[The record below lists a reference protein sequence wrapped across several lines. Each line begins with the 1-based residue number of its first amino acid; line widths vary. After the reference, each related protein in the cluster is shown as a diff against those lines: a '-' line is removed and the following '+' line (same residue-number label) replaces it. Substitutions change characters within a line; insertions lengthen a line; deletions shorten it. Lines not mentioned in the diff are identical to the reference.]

1 MTDIADR
8 TTLGSS
14 KRIDDKK
21 KIMGTLSDTS
31 DDQRQKCLPQQLEE
45 QKISNKESELP
56 NRRAEESYKSTE
68 KLEERI
74 EESDVRV
81 AELDRMAE
89 ESGRKAEELD
99 KGTEELA
106 KRADELVKRAVE
118 SDRRAEESDRRA
130 EELARRAEE
139 SDRRAEELAKRAK
152 ESDRKA
158 EESDRG
164 AEESDRRAEELAKRV
179 EESDRRAEELAKR
192 AKESDRKAEE
202 SDRRAEESD
211 RRAEEL
217 AKRAK
222 ESDKKA
228 EESDRGA
235 EESDRRAEELARRVE
250 ESDRRVEELAKR
262 AKVSDRR
269 TDESDRRAEELA
281 KRAEESDRRTEEL
294 ERQLNEV
301 QEQVLQAQRSLTETR
316 QRLRERE
323 DRLQAYDTQWVVRR
337 EEIELTGP
345 ELGRGAW
352 ATVSVAKF
360 RGAQV
365 AVKIIHNQLVS
376 RHNIH
381 LFRREMNMA
390 AKLRHPN
397 LVQFIGATVEG
408 DMMIVME
415 FMVTSLRRQLQS
427 EEYFQP
433 KFVKSISLDVARALS
448 YLHQMKPDP
457 IVHRDI
463 SSANVLLEPLLP
475 PNQWR
480 AKVTDYGSV
489 NLVRQLN
496 TENPG
501 GPAYAAPE
509 ANNPRLQSP
518 KMDIYSF
525 GALVLEM
532 LTGHLPS
539 PEDRPELLCQVH
551 HEQLL
556 RLIRRC
562 LSERIEDRPN
572 ASIIISELS

>member
-8 TTLGSS
+8 TTLGSP

-21 KIMGTLSDTS
+21 KIMGTMSDTS

-56 NRRAEESYKSTE
+56 KRRAEESYKSTE

-74 EESDVRV
+74 KESDVGAV
-81 AELDRMAE
+81 ELDR
-89 ESGRKAEELD
+89 KAEVLD
-99 KGTEELA
+99 KGTEELM
-106 KRADELVKRAVE
+106 KRADELDKREEESDRRAEELTRRAEE

-130 EELARRAEE
+130 EELTRRAEE
-139 SDRRAEELAKRAK
+139 SDRRAEEL
-152 ESDRKA
+152 E
-158 EESDRG
+158 
-164 AEESDRRAEELAKRV
+164 KRV
-179 EESDRRAEELAKR
+179 EESDRRAEELAKI
-192 AKESDRKAEE
+192 AKESDRGAK
-202 SDRRAEESD
+202 ESD

-228 EESDRGA
+228 EESDR
-235 EESDRRAEELARRVE
+235 
-250 ESDRRVEELAKR
+250 
-262 AKVSDRR
+262 
-269 TDESDRRAEELA
+269 
-281 KRAEESDRRTEEL
+281 RAEESDRRTERL
-294 ERQLNEV
+294 ERQLTEV
-301 QEQVLQAQRSLTETR
+301 QEQVLQAQRSLTEMR
-316 QRLRERE
+316 QRFRERE

-365 AVKIIHNQLVS
+365 AVKRIHNQLVS

-415 FMVTSLRRQLQS
+415 FMTTSLRRQLQS
-427 EEYFQP
+427 EEYFMP
-433 KFVKSISLDVARALS
+433 KLVKSLSLDVARALS

-475 PNQWR
+475 PKTWR

-562 LSERIEDRPN
+562 LSERIEDRPS
-572 ASIIISELS
+572 ASVIISELS

>member
-1 MTDIADR
+1 M
-8 TTLGSS
+8 
-14 KRIDDKK
+14 
-21 KIMGTLSDTS
+21 
-31 DDQRQKCLPQQLEE
+31 
-45 QKISNKESELP
+45 
-56 NRRAEESYKSTE
+56 
-68 KLEERI
+68 
-74 EESDVRV
+74 
-81 AELDRMAE
+81 
-89 ESGRKAEELD
+89 
-99 KGTEELA
+99 
-106 KRADELVKRAVE
+106 
-118 SDRRAEESDRRA
+118 
-130 EELARRAEE
+130 
-139 SDRRAEELAKRAK
+139 
-152 ESDRKA
+152 
-158 EESDRG
+158 
-164 AEESDRRAEELAKRV
+164 
-179 EESDRRAEELAKR
+179 
-192 AKESDRKAEE
+192 
-202 SDRRAEESD
+202 
-211 RRAEEL
+211 
-217 AKRAK
+217 
-222 ESDKKA
+222 
-228 EESDRGA
+228 
-235 EESDRRAEELARRVE
+235 
-250 ESDRRVEELAKR
+250 
-262 AKVSDRR
+262 
-269 TDESDRRAEELA
+269 
-281 KRAEESDRRTEEL
+281 
-294 ERQLNEV
+294 
-301 QEQVLQAQRSLTETR
+301 
-316 QRLRERE
+316 RERE
-323 DRLQAYDTQWVVRR
+323 ERLQAYDTQWVVRR

-365 AVKIIHNQLVS
+365 AVKRIHNQLVS

-415 FMVTSLRRQLQS
+415 FITTSLRRQLQN

-475 PNQWR
+475 PNLWR

-509 ANNPRLQSP
+509 AINPHLQSP

-562 LSERIEDRPN
+562 LSERIDD
-572 ASIIISELS
+572 

>member
-8 TTLGSS
+8 TTLGSP

-21 KIMGTLSDTS
+21 KKMGTRRDTS

-45 QKISNKESELP
+45 QKISSKESELP

-68 KLEERI
+68 KLEVKI
-74 EESDVRV
+74 EESHVRAV
-81 AELDRMAE
+81 ESDRMEE
-89 ESGRKAEELD
+89 ESDRRAEELD

-106 KRADELVKRAVE
+106 KRADELDKREEE

-130 EELARRAEE
+130 KELAKRADE
-139 SDRRAEELAKRAK
+139 SDKRAEELAKRAK
-152 ESDRKA
+152 ESDR
-158 EESDRG
+158 
-164 AEESDRRAEELAKRV
+164 
-179 EESDRRAEELAKR
+179 
-192 AKESDRKAEE
+192 
-202 SDRRAEESD
+202 RAEESD
-211 RRAEEL
+211 W
-217 AKRAK
+217 K
-222 ESDKKA
+222 
-228 EESDRGA
+228 
-235 EESDRRAEELARRVE
+235 AEELARRVE

-262 AKVSDRR
+262 AKADRR
-269 TDESDRRAEELA
+269 TEESDRRAEELA

-323 DRLQAYDTQWVVRR
+323 ERLQAYDTQWVVRR

-365 AVKIIHNQLVS
+365 AVKRIHNQLVS

-408 DMMIVME
+408 DMLIVME
-415 FMVTSLRRQLQS
+415 FMTTSLRRQLQS

-448 YLHQMKPDP
+448 YLHQIKPDP

-475 PNQWR
+475 PKTWR

-489 NLVRQLN
+489 NIVRQLN

-509 ANNPRLQSP
+509 ANNPHLQSP

-539 PEDRPELLCQVH
+539 PEDRPELLCQVQ

-572 ASIIISELS
+572 ASVIISELN

>member
-8 TTLGSS
+8 TTLGSP

-21 KIMGTLSDTS
+21 KIMGTMSDTS

-45 QKISNKESELP
+45 QKISNKESELSK
-56 NRRAEESYKSTE
+56 RRAEESYKSTE

-74 EESDVRV
+74 EESDVRAV
-81 AELDRMAE
+81 ELDRMAE
-89 ESGRKAEELD
+89 ESDRRAEELD

-106 KRADELVKRAVE
+106 KRADELDKRE
-118 SDRRAEESDRRA
+118 EESDRRA
-130 EELARRAEE
+130 EELTRR
-139 SDRRAEELAKRAK
+139 
-152 ESDRKA
+152 
-158 EESDRG
+158 
-164 AEESDRRAEELAKRV
+164 
-179 EESDRRAEELAKR
+179 
-192 AKESDRKAEE
+192 AEE

-217 AKRAK
+217 AKRA
-222 ESDKKA
+222 E
-228 EESDRGA
+228 
-235 EESDRRAEELARRVE
+235 
-250 ESDRRVEELAKR
+250 
-262 AKVSDRR
+262 
-269 TDESDRRAEELA
+269 ESDRRAEELA
-281 KRAEESDRRTEEL
+281 KRAEESDRRAEELAKSAEESDRRAEELAKSAEESDGRAEELAKSAEESDRRAEESDRRTEGL
-294 ERQLNEV
+294 ERQLTEV
-301 QEQVLQAQRSLTETR
+301 QEQVLRAQRSLTETR

-323 DRLQAYDTQWVVRR
+323 ERLQAYDTQWVVSR

-365 AVKIIHNQLVS
+365 AVKRIHNQLVS

-408 DMMIVME
+408 DMLIVME
-415 FMVTSLRRQLQS
+415 FMTTSLRRQLQS

-448 YLHQMKPDP
+448 YLHQIKPDP

-475 PNQWR
+475 PKTWR

-489 NLVRQLN
+489 NIVRQLN

-562 LSERIEDRPN
+562 LSERSEDRPN
-572 ASIIISELS
+572 ASVIISELN

>member
-1 MTDIADR
+1 MRDITDH
-8 TTLGSS
+8 TTLGSP
-14 KRIDDKK
+14 KRIYDKK
-21 KIMGTLSDTS
+21 KIMGTVSDTS
-31 DDQRQKCLPQQLEE
+31 DDQRHKCLPQQLEE

-56 NRRAEESYKSTE
+56 KRRAEESYKSTE

-74 EESDVRV
+74 EESVRAV
-81 AELDRMAE
+81 ELDRMAK
-89 ESGRKAEELD
+89 ESHRRADVLD
-99 KGTEELA
+99 EGTEELA
-106 KRADELVKRAVE
+106 KRADELDKRE
-118 SDRRAEESDRRA
+118 EELDRRAEESDM
-130 EELARRAEE
+130 RAEE
-139 SDRRAEELAKRAK
+139 SDRR
-152 ESDRKA
+152 S
-158 EESDRG
+158 
-164 AEESDRRAEELAKRV
+164 EELAKRV

-192 AKESDRKAEE
+192 AKV

-222 ESDKKA
+222 V
-228 EESDRGA
+228 SDRRA
-235 EESDRRAEELARRVE
+235 EGSDRRAEELV
-250 ESDRRVEELAKR
+250 
-262 AKVSDRR
+262 
-269 TDESDRRAEELA
+269 

-323 DRLQAYDTQWVVRR
+323 ERLQAYDTHWVVRR

-365 AVKIIHNQLVS
+365 AVKRIHNQLVS

-415 FMVTSLRRQLQS
+415 FMTTSLRRKLQS

-433 KFVKSISLDVARALS
+433 KFVKSICLDVARALS

-463 SSANVLLEPLLP
+463 SSANVLLEPQLP

-509 ANNPRLQSP
+509 ANNPHLQSP

-572 ASIIISELS
+572 ASVIISQLS

>member
-8 TTLGSS
+8 TTLGSP
-14 KRIDDKK
+14 KRINDKK
-21 KIMGTLSDTS
+21 KIMSTLSDAN

-45 QKISNKESELP
+45 QKISNKESELS

-74 EESDVRV
+74 EESDVR
-81 AELDRMAE
+81 
-89 ESGRKAEELD
+89 
-99 KGTEELA
+99 
-106 KRADELVKRAVE
+106 AVE
-118 SDRRAEESDRRA
+118 SDRMAEESDRRA
-130 EELARRAEE
+130 EELYKRTEELVKRADELDKRAEESDRRAEKSDRRAKELEKRAKESDRRVKESDRRAEELAKRAEKSDRRTEKFAERVKESDGRAEE
-139 SDRRAEELAKRAK
+139 SDRRAEELAKRADK
-152 ESDRKA
+152 
-158 EESDRG
+158 
-164 AEESDRRAEELAKRV
+164 
-179 EESDRRAEELAKR
+179 SDRRAEELAKR
-192 AKESDRKAEE
+192 A
-202 SDRRAEESD
+202 
-211 RRAEEL
+211 
-217 AKRAK
+217 
-222 ESDKKA
+222 DK
-228 EESDRGA
+228 
-235 EESDRRAEELARRVE
+235 
-250 ESDRRVEELAKR
+250 
-262 AKVSDRR
+262 
-269 TDESDRRAEELA
+269 SDRRAEELA

-294 ERQLNEV
+294 EKQLNEV
-301 QEQVLQAQRSLTETR
+301 QEQVLQAQRFLTETR

-323 DRLQAYDTQWVVRR
+323 KRLQAYDTQWVVRR

-352 ATVSVAKF
+352 ATVSVANF

-365 AVKIIHNQLVS
+365 AVKRIHNQLVS

-415 FMVTSLRRQLQS
+415 FMKTSLRRQLQN

-433 KFVKSISLDVARALS
+433 KFVKSISLDIARALS

-475 PNQWR
+475 PYHWR

-551 HEQLL
+551 HEHLL

-562 LSERIEDRPN
+562 LSDRIEDRPN

>member
-8 TTLGSS
+8 TTLGSP

-21 KIMGTLSDTS
+21 KIMGTVSDTS
-31 DDQRQKCLPQQLEE
+31 DDQRQKCLPQQLKE
-45 QKISNKESELP
+45 QKISNKESELS
-56 NRRAEESYKSTE
+56 NRRSEESYKSTE

-81 AELDRMAE
+81 VELDRTAE
-89 ESGRKAEELD
+89 ESDRRAEELG

-106 KRADELVKRAVE
+106 KRVDELDKREEESDWRAEESDRRAKEFARRAEESRRKVEELAKRAKE

-130 EELARRAEE
+130 EELAKRTEE

-152 ESDRKA
+152 ESDR
-158 EESDRG
+158 
-164 AEESDRRAEELAKRV
+164 
-179 EESDRRAEELAKR
+179 RAEELAKR
-192 AKESDRKAEE
+192 AKVSDKRAEESDRIAEE
-202 SDRRAEESD
+202 FTKRAEKSDRRAEESD

-217 AKRAK
+217 
-222 ESDKKA
+222 
-228 EESDRGA
+228 
-235 EESDRRAEELARRVE
+235 
-250 ESDRRVEELAKR
+250 
-262 AKVSDRR
+262 
-269 TDESDRRAEELA
+269 
-281 KRAEESDRRTEEL
+281 
-294 ERQLNEV
+294 ERQLTEV

-323 DRLQAYDTQWVVRR
+323 ERLQAYDTQWVVRR

-352 ATVSVAKF
+352 ATVTVAKF

-365 AVKIIHNQLVS
+365 AIKRIHNQIVS

-415 FMVTSLRRQLQS
+415 FMTTSLRRQLQS

-433 KFVKSISLDVARALS
+433 KYVKSVSLDVARALS

-556 RLIRRC
+556 HLIRRC
-562 LSERIEDRPN
+562 LSERIDDRPN
-572 ASIIISELS
+572 ASVIISELS

>member
-1 MTDIADR
+1 MTDITDHTR
-8 TTLGSS
+8 LGSP

-21 KIMGTLSDTS
+21 KIMGTLSETS

-45 QKISNKESELP
+45 QKNSNKESELP
-56 NRRAEESYKSTE
+56 DRRAKESYQSTE

-74 EESDVRV
+74 EESDVR
-81 AELDRMAE
+81 APELDRMAE
-89 ESGRKAEELD
+89 ESDRRPEELD
-99 KGTEELA
+99 NETEELV
-106 KRADELVKRAVE
+106 KRADELDKREEE
-118 SDRRAEESDRRA
+118 SDGRAEESDRRA
-130 EELARRAEE
+130 KELAKRAEE
-139 SDRRAEELAKRAK
+139 SDW
-152 ESDRKA
+152 
-158 EESDRG
+158 
-164 AEESDRRAEELAKRV
+164 
-179 EESDRRAEELAKR
+179 RAEELAKR

-217 AKRAK
+217 ARRVEESDRRVEELAKRAK
-222 ESDKKA
+222 ESDRKA
-228 EESDRGA
+228 EESDK
-235 EESDRRAEELARRVE
+235 RVE

-269 TDESDRRAEELA
+269 TEESEKRAEELA

-323 DRLQAYDTQWVVRR
+323 ERLQAYDTQWVVRR

-365 AVKIIHNQLVS
+365 AVKRIHNQLVS

-572 ASIIISELS
+572 ASDIISELS

>member
-1 MTDIADR
+1 MLTNYIYIAENQETYAFGIFKRPNKSWVVTDIADR
-8 TTLGSS
+8 TTLGSP

-56 NRRAEESYKSTE
+56 KRRAEESYKSTE

-74 EESDVRV
+74 EESDVGAV
-81 AELDRMAE
+81 ELDRMAE
-89 ESGRKAEELD
+89 ESDRKAEVLD
-99 KGTEELA
+99 KGTEEIV
-106 KRADELVKRAVE
+106 KRADELDKREEESDRRAEELTRRAEE

-130 EELARRAEE
+130 EELTRRVEESDRRAEE
-139 SDRRAEELAKRAK
+139 SDRRAEEL
-152 ESDRKA
+152 E
-158 EESDRG
+158 
-164 AEESDRRAEELAKRV
+164 KRV

-192 AKESDRKAEE
+192 AKESDKKSEE

-211 RRAEEL
+211 R
-217 AKRAK
+217 
-222 ESDKKA
+222 
-228 EESDRGA
+228 
-235 EESDRRAEELARRVE
+235 
-250 ESDRRVEELAKR
+250 
-262 AKVSDRR
+262 
-269 TDESDRRAEELA
+269 T
-281 KRAEESDRRTEEL
+281 TEGL
-294 ERQLNEV
+294 ERQLTEV
-301 QEQVLQAQRSLTETR
+301 QEQVLRAQRSLTETR
-316 QRLRERE
+316 QRLREHE

-365 AVKIIHNQLVS
+365 AVKRIHNQLVS

-415 FMVTSLRRQLQS
+415 FMTTSLRRQLQS
-427 EEYFQP
+427 EEYFMP
-433 KFVKSISLDVARALS
+433 KLVKSLSLDVARALS

-475 PNQWR
+475 PKTWR

-562 LSERIEDRPN
+562 LSERIEDRPS

>member
-8 TTLGSS
+8 TTLGSP

-21 KIMGTLSDTS
+21 KIMGTVSDTS

-45 QKISNKESELP
+45 QKKSNKESELP
-56 NRRAEESYKSTE
+56 NRRAEESYQSTE

-81 AELDRMAE
+81 AELDSMAE
-89 ESGRKAEELD
+89 ESDRRAEEE
-99 KGTEELA
+99 TE
-106 KRADELVKRAVE
+106 ELVKRADEVDKREEKSDRRAEESDRRAKELAKKAEE

-130 EELARRAEE
+130 EE
-139 SDRRAEELAKRAK
+139 SDRRTEELA
-152 ESDRKA
+152 E
-158 EESDRG
+158 
-164 AEESDRRAEELAKRV
+164 RV

-192 AKESDRKAEE
+192 AKESDMK
-202 SDRRAEESD
+202 
-211 RRAEEL
+211 
-217 AKRAK
+217 
-222 ESDKKA
+222 
-228 EESDRGA
+228 A

-250 ESDRRVEELAKR
+250 ESDRRIEELAKR

-269 TDESDRRAEELA
+269 TEESDRWAEELA

-323 DRLQAYDTQWVVRR
+323 ERLQAYDTQWVVRR
-337 EEIELTGP
+337 EEIELTGH

-365 AVKIIHNQLVS
+365 AVKRIHNQLVS

-408 DMMIVME
+408 DMLIVME
-415 FMVTSLRRQLQS
+415 FMTTSLRRQLQS

-448 YLHQMKPDP
+448 YLHQIKPDP

-475 PNQWR
+475 PKTWR

-489 NLVRQLN
+489 NIVRQLN

-509 ANNPRLQSP
+509 ANNPHLQSP

-572 ASIIISELS
+572 ASVIISELS